1 MFTKLLISLVM
12 AALTSLALGYLAHQ
26 SLSIPTTNEAWGQFA
41 ILFLGILTAVLLVAQ
56 TQPSASHGSVEEDDD
71 DDDDDYDD
79 FSDEDFEEGAV
90 KWFNTKKGYGF
101 ITRDQGDDIFVHFRN
116 IKGQGRRSLTDGERV
131 TYVVTEGDKGLQADH
146 VSPIA

>member
-26 SLSIPTTNEAWGQFA
+26 SFSLPTDPAAWGRFA

-56 TQPSASHGSVEEDDD
+56 TQSSASQGSDDD
-71 DDDDDYDD
+71 DDDDDD
-79 FSDEDFEEGAV
+79 FSEEDFEEGAV

-131 TYVVTEGDKGLQADH
+131 TFVVTEGDKGLQADH

>member
-26 SLSIPTTNEAWGQFA
+26 SFSLPTDPAAWGRFA
-41 ILFLGILTAVLLVAQ
+41 ILLLGILTAVLLVAQ
-56 TQPSASHGSVEEDDD
+56 TQSSASQGSD

-79 FSDEDFEEGAV
+79 FSEEDFEEGAV

-131 TYVVTEGDKGLQADH
+131 TFVVTEGDKGLQADH

>member
-1 MFTKLLISLVM
+1 MSSGNIDAVINKCVDDIWAEYDKDNSGELDKEETKAFVKKTLCDM
-12 AALTSLALGYLAHQ
+12 
-26 SLSIPTTNEAWGQFA
+26 
-41 ILFLGILTAVLLVAQ
+41 
-56 TQPSASHGSVEEDDD
+56 DDGND
-71 DDDDDYDD
+71 GGE
-79 FSDEDFEEGAV
+79 FSEEDFEEGAV

-131 TYVVTEGDKGLQADH
+131 TFVVTEGDKGLQADH

>member
-56 TQPSASHGSVEEDDD
+56 TQPSASHGSVEEDDEMMMTMTTSLMKTLKKALLSGLTPRKAMALSRGTRATT
-71 DDDDDYDD
+71 
-79 FSDEDFEEGAV
+79 FSSISA
-90 KWFNTKKGYGF
+90 T
-101 ITRDQGDDIFVHFRN
+101 
-116 IKGQGRRSLTDGERV
+116 
-131 TYVVTEGDKGLQADH
+131 
-146 VSPIA
+146 

>member
-26 SLSIPTTNEAWGQFA
+26 SFSLPTDPAAWGRLA

-56 TQPSASHGSVEEDDD
+56 TQSSASQSSEDD

-79 FSDEDFEEGAV
+79 FSEEDFEEGAV

-131 TYVVTEGDKGLQADH
+131 TFVVTEGDKGLQADH

>member
-26 SLSIPTTNEAWGQFA
+26 SFSLPTDPAAWGRFA

-56 TQPSASHGSVEEDDD
+56 TQSSASQGSDDD
-71 DDDDDYDD
+71 DDDDD
-79 FSDEDFEEGAV
+79 FSEEDFEEGAV

-131 TYVVTEGDKGLQADH
+131 TFVVTEGDKGLQADH

>member
-26 SLSIPTTNEAWGQFA
+26 SFSLPTDPAAWGRFA

-56 TQPSASHGSVEEDDD
+56 TQSSASQGSDD

-79 FSDEDFEEGAV
+79 FSEEDFEEGAV

-131 TYVVTEGDKGLQADH
+131 TFVVTGGDKGLQAAH

>member
-26 SLSIPTTNEAWGQFA
+26 SFSLPTDPAAWGRFA

-56 TQPSASHGSVEEDDD
+56 TKSSASQSSDDD
-71 DDDDDYDD
+71 DDDDDDDD
-79 FSDEDFEEGAV
+79 FSEEDFEEGAV

-131 TYVVTEGDKGLQADH
+131 TFVVTEGDKGLQADH

>member
-12 AALTSLALGYLAHQ
+12 AALTSLALGYLAQQ
-26 SLSIPTTNEAWGQFA
+26 SFSLPTTNAAWGQFV
-41 ILFLGILTAVLLVAQ
+41 ILLLGILTAVLLTSQ
-56 TQPSASHGSVEEDDD
+56 TSSSAGHETAEEDDE
-71 DDDDDYDD
+71 DDDYDD

-131 TYVVTEGDKGLQADH
+131 TFVVTEGDKGLQADH
-146 VSPIA
+146 VSPVA